1 MISVGIRELKS
12 HLSQYIE
19 LVKNGENV
27 LITEHNRVVAELKF
41 PEKENNN
48 NKIQK
53 ILDKLTSEGKLIPA
67 KRKSTIINK
76 LIKPE
81 NNGKKLE
88 DWWAIYQES
97 KEDRF

>member
-41 PEKENNN
+41 PGKENSN
-48 NKIQK
+48 NKIQM

-76 LIKPE
+76 LIKTE
-81 NNGKKLE
+81 TKGKKQI

>member
-48 NKIQK
+48 NNIQK

-81 NNGKKLE
+81 NNGKKLV

>member
-27 LITEHNRVVAELKF
+27 LITEHNKVVAELKF
-41 PEKENNN
+41 PEKENSN
-48 NKIQK
+48 NKIQEV
-53 ILDKLTSEGKLIPA
+53 LNKLTSEGKLIPA
-67 KRKSTIINK
+67 KRKSTLINK
-76 LIKPE
+76 LTKLKSNE
-81 NNGKKLE
+81 KKQV

-97 KEDRF
+97 KEDKF

>member
-41 PEKENNN
+41 PEKESSNS
-48 NKIQK
+48 KVQK
-53 ILDKLTSEGKLIPA
+53 ILDKLTAEGKLIPA

-76 LIKPE
+76 LNKPE
-81 NNGKKLE
+81 NNGNKLV